1 MRWQVSFRVG
11 DSERRPSRFTSPR
24 LGGGRPCTCR
34 VGLFLEVLP
43 VTNNFEK
50 LVLVLLQPLAGVH
63 KKEQRTSHSLLRAGG
78 AAAPAGT
85 LIETTHVYTTQ
96 PGA

>member
-1 MRWQVSFRVG
+1 
-11 DSERRPSRFTSPR
+11 
-24 LGGGRPCTCR
+24 
-34 VGLFLEVLP
+34 